1 VGRGWLWF
9 PFEVAVDSFAV
20 DSFFDRF
27 ILALFV
33 FILRSTMRSTLD
45 CMPSRIRLVAIDID
59 GTLLPST
66 DTTISER
73 NRRALR
79 RAQDAGLHIVIAT
92 GRRHQYA
99 EPVLEQVELSPRTV
113 MISSNGSVVRYFDG
127 QLIRRT
133 LLSVES
139 ARGLCAALRPFGQ
152 TMVFTFDREHRRS
165 LVVESMNSLHSRIS
179 DWVEANRH
187 DLEEISP
194 LERAFDTGEEPIQG
208 MLCGDLAQVHAA
220 ERALEST
227 PLAASITM
235 HRTEYADRDLAIL
248 DLLPPHCS
256 KAHAIEDYAR
266 SLGIDAS
273 EVMAIGDNFNDQS
286 MLEYAGHAILMG
298 NAGDEM
304 QDLARLH
311 GWTVAQTNDQD
322 GVAAVLEPLIQEAL
336 ASPGPLAH
344 SPTPE
349 DVATSTL

>member
-1 VGRGWLWF
+1 
-9 PFEVAVDSFAV
+9 
-20 DSFFDRF
+20 
-27 ILALFV
+27 
-33 FILRSTMRSTLD
+33 
-45 CMPSRIRLVAIDID
+45 MPSHIRLVAIDID

-66 DTTISER
+66 GTTISER

-79 RAQDAGLHIVIAT
+79 RAQDTGLHVIIAT

-133 LLSVES
+133 LLPVES
-139 ARGLCAALRPFGQ
+139 ARALCAALRPFGQ
-152 TMVFTFDREHRRS
+152 TMVFTFDREHRPS
-165 LVVESMNSLHSRIS
+165 LVVESLSSLHRRVA
-179 DWVEANRH
+179 DWVNANRH

-194 LERAFDTGEEPIQG
+194 LERAFDTGEQPIQG
-208 MLCGDLAQVHAA
+208 MLCGDIAQVHAA
-220 ERALEST
+220 ERALEGT
-227 PLAASITM
+227 PVSLDITM
-235 HRTEYADRDLAIL
+235 HRTEYAERDLAIL

-256 KAHAIEDYAR
+256 KAHAIDDYAR

-311 GWTVAQTNDQD
+311 GWTLAQTNDED
-322 GVAAVLEPLIQEAL
+322 GVAAVLEPLIQKALANSEAL
-336 ASPGPLAH
+336 AHPDAAEG
-344 SPTPE
+344 
-349 DVATSTL
+349 VATSTLYR

>member
-1 VGRGWLWF
+1 
-9 PFEVAVDSFAV
+9 
-20 DSFFDRF
+20 
-27 ILALFV
+27 
-33 FILRSTMRSTLD
+33 
-45 CMPSRIRLVAIDID
+45 MPSHIRLVAIDID

-66 DTTISER
+66 GTTISER

-79 RAQDAGLHIVIAT
+79 RAQDAGLHVVIAT

-133 LLSVES
+133 LLAVES
-139 ARGLCAALRPFGQ
+139 ARGLCAALRPFGHM
-152 TMVFTFDREHRRS
+152 MVFTFDREHRPS
-165 LVVESMNSLHSRIS
+165 LVVESMSSLHKRIAQ
-179 DWVEANRH
+179 WVEANRH

-208 MLCGDLAQVHAA
+208 MFCGDLAHVHAA
-220 ERALEST
+220 ERALEGT
-227 PLAASITM
+227 PLAARITM
-235 HRTEYADRDLAIL
+235 HRTEYSERDLAIL

-256 KAHAIEDYAR
+256 KADAIDDYAR

-286 MLEYAGHAILMG
+286 MLEYAGHSVLMG

-304 QDLARLH
+304 QDLARVH

-322 GVAAVLEPLIQEAL
+322 GVAAVLEPLIQETL
-336 ASPGPLAH
+336 ANSETLAH
-344 SPTPE
+344 PPAPE
-349 DVATSTL
+349 GVATGSMYQ